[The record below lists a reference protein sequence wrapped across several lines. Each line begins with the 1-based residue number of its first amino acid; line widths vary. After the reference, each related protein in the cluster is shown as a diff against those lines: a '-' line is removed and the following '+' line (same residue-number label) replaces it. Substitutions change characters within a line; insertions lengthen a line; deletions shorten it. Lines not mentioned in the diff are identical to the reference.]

1 MGRNKQNEKAK
12 KDGKHRRETKEE
24 KKERLKNAQEA
35 REAFTKAI
43 PYALGAAVL
52 LMIVF
57 GLYVQSIPPREVLQK
72 AAAQHAFKV
81 GSDGLPQ
88 FMSEATDQN
97 EAGAKATESENVV
110 PTLHD
115 ESPHVEETLE
125 L

>member
-1 MGRNKQNEKAK
+1 LGAHPYHFDLQ
-12 KDGKHRRETKEE
+12 
-24 KKERLKNAQEA
+24 KNGLPQLDAILVQ
-35 REAFTKAI
+35 AFTKAI

-97 EAGAKATESENVV
+97 EAAAKATESENVV